1 MKDDIKINIA
11 KIYQK
16 KNNPNK
22 SFNFRNEDYYRKY
35 SDDFYESMSSY
46 KKDRQPEENEKKC
59 NMLNNKER
67 IFNSKY
73 STTSSNR
80 RNRYENNEENRNTK
94 KSIGKQLIFY
104 EEEEQQDKNNIKNFN
119 KNNDNCLI
127 YIVNSS
133 RNKDEN
139 GMNNSELFNAKIGL
153 PFCHYHKYNLKLP
166 KKYTCNFKNCSCCAI
181 IKRKKNSYLNN
192 KNNNYNNNNNRT
204 FYVSCENKKSKNKN
218 KNKQYRSVLDHF
230 KNRNQ
235 RKEVDLKSKN
245 KTEFSNNDKSII
257 TETSESN
264 QISDFSLHFLK
275 PNNENMKLARKNFIS
290 GNTENSKDNTISS
303 KLELP
308 SECNINDGN
317 DLRKYRNLV
326 NNSNQK
332 PKIHLSVLYYKKLNK
347 SYNQTYAKDIKY
359 TEKLKGVSKDKTI
372 ELLRE

>member
-1 MKDDIKINIA
+1 M
-11 KIYQK
+11 
-16 KNNPNK
+16 

-104 EEEEQQDKNNIKNFN
+104 EEEEKEDKKNIKNFN

-139 GMNNSELFNAKIGL
+139 GMNNSEQFNAKIGL

-257 TETSESN
+257 
-264 QISDFSLHFLK
+264 K
-275 PNNENMKLARKNFIS
+275 
-290 GNTENSKDNTISS
+290 
-303 KLELP
+303 
-308 SECNINDGN
+308 
-317 DLRKYRNLV
+317 
-326 NNSNQK
+326 
-332 PKIHLSVLYYKKLNK
+332 NK
-347 SYNQTYAKDIKY
+347 S
-359 TEKLKGVSKDKTI
+359 E
-372 ELLRE
+372 